1 MVKVLWIMKSKIY
14 NSRKLSNLKLGV
26 KVQLMKE
33 IKKKKLKQNLH
44 WVNRLLQ
51 HHYKI
56 RRKK

>member
-1 MVKVLWIMKSKIY
+1 MMKSKIY

-33 IKKKKLKQNLH
+33 IKKKKLKQNLL